1 MPTTLIKDLAVDT
14 FLAEVDPLLV
24 VWIEART
31 CHKVIITFIE
41 EVVIEDLFDTEQFV
55 FTEVG
60 HCLLLVSNYVL

>member
-1 MPTTLIKDLAVDT
+1 MPTTLIEDLAVDT

-31 CHKVIITFIE
+31 CHKVVITFIE
-41 EVVIEDLFDTEQFV
+41 EMVIEDLFDTEQSV

-60 HCLLLVSNYVL
+60 HRLLLVSNYVL